1 MLGVLINNKC
11 EKEVEIQLRLA
22 KRNKNNTNKEKDR
35 RLMGERSFNVIDK
48 S

>member
-35 RLMGERSFNVIDK
+35 RLMGERSFKVIDK